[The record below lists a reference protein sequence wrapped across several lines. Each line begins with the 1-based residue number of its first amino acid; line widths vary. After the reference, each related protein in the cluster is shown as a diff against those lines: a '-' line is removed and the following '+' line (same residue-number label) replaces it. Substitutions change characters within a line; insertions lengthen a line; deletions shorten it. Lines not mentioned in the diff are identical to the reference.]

1 MPSPFTRAS
10 VYFLRII
17 VFPNL
22 HRHLNFV
29 VEVLMVLSTS
39 RLGHSE
45 ALGAV
50 NLRRFLA
57 LRLLRAMCK
66 QKQFVKFEFSFT
78 TLYATIAWLENGV
91 I

>member
-1 MPSPFTRAS
+1 M
-10 VYFLRII
+10 YFLRIN
-17 VFPNL
+17 VFQICIDT
-22 HRHLNFV
+22 NFV